1 MDMKVRGADGRLYS
15 INNRTQIAVEETV
28 KGQVGKAVQSGYKG
42 DDHLAGE
49 YNFGPPFQP

>member
-28 KGQVGKAVQSGYKG
+28 KGQAGKAVQSGYKG

-49 YNFGPPFQP
+49 YIYGPPFQP